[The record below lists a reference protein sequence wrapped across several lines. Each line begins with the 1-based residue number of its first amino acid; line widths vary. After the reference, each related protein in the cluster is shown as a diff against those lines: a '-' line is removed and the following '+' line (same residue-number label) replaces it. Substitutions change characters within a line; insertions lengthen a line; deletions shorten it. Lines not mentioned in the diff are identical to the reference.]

1 VVEVTVVNTH
11 ASICVR
17 AVFIQQ
23 FPPIGVS
30 SDCTEIVSF
39 TIGYKLALS
48 DPTLDPIRQYDFPV
62 LLRCRKMS
70 DVVFVAFVCP
80 LSEPV

>member
-1 VVEVTVVNTH
+1 MVEVTVVNTL

-30 SDCTEIVSF
+30 SDCTEIVSL
-39 TIGYKLALS
+39 TIGYKLESTAS
-48 DPTLDPIRQYDFPV
+48 STVRVGSP
-62 LLRCRKMS
+62 
-70 DVVFVAFVCP
+70 
-80 LSEPV
+80 